1 MSPKRR
7 LATTESQAR
16 TNLEL
21 FVLAAVRGG
30 LDSAYDLH
38 KSADLSVG
46 ATLPLLR
53 RLEKDGLLRSKPAAR
68 RSKQYSLTSV
78 GQSVLQ
84 HSWRKLLT
92 PIPREFD
99 AILRIAYVAAVM
111 EALIKT
117 TQLFLKSASAERRQL
132 AAKRKQQA
140 DLILHEV
147 GQHVFGQGH
156 RWLRAHSD
164 SIRLEAEASVL
175 SRLAVRKD
183 LSNIL
188 RPRHS

>member
-1 MSPKRR
+1 MSPKGR
-7 LATTESQAR
+7 LVTTESRTR

-53 RLEKDGLLRSKPAAR
+53 RLEKDGLLQSEAAAR

-78 GQSVLQ
+78 GRSVLQ

-92 PIPREFD
+92 SVPRELD

-111 EALIKT
+111 EAPVKA
-117 TQLFLKSASAERRQL
+117 TQLFLKSASVERRQL
-132 AAKRKQQA
+132 AAKRQQQA
-140 DLILHEV
+140 ELILREA
-147 GQHVFGQGH
+147 GQRVFGRGH

-164 SIRLEAEASVL
+164 SIRLKAEATVL
-175 SRLAVRKD
+175 SGLAVRKD
-183 LSNIL
+183 LSNML
-188 RPRHS
+188 RPRRP